1 MGSKYSNIGYVLLG
15 TFCFTFLLL
24 ILRITSISFK
34 FSFLEIGKIIGPIPS
49 LIILPL
55 IPGVILYLALR
66 KLNLNL
72 NFNKKLFSKIKT
84 KKGIKLI
91 ATSLSLSLL
100 ITLLF
105 SVIYFPLVIQTREKL
120 VNPFIVQTKEQ
131 NLTDV
136 ATHISSFLGTN
147 LKSSYKV
154 HQALFEIDEDLFTT
168 LLDPQLLQFWGISR
182 ADIILYQGWGSCGQ
196 AAILIEELLYKL
208 GYESRRA
215 TFIGIDHAWAEVKND
230 EEWLIVDP
238 WYIGNLIQIQDLKT
252 LKPEFEKASGVK
264 VLYKNGTSL
273 DMSKEHG
280 Y

>member
-1 MGSKYSNIGYVLLG
+1 MSSKYSNIGYILLG
-15 TFCFTFLLL
+15 TFYFTFLLL
-24 ILRITSISFK
+24 LFRITSISFK
-34 FSFLEIGKIIGPIPS
+34 FSFLEIGKITGPIPS

-55 IPGVILYLALR
+55 IPAVILYLSLR
-66 KLNLNL
+66 KLNLNM
-72 NFNKKLFSKIKT
+72 NFNKNLLSKIKT

-91 ATSLSLSLL
+91 ATSLLLSLL
-100 ITLLF
+100 ITMLF

-120 VNPFIVQTKEQ
+120 VNPFIQQTNEQ

-136 ATHISSFLGTN
+136 ATQISSFLGTN

-154 HQALFEIDEDLFTT
+154 DEALFEIDETLFNT

-196 AAILIEELLYKL
+196 AAILIEELLQKL

-215 TFIGIDHAWAEVKND
+215 TFIGIDHAWAEVKNGSQ
-230 EEWLIVDP
+230 WLIVDP
-238 WYIGNLIQIQDLKT
+238 WYIGNLVQIQDLKT
-252 LKPEFEKASGVK
+252 FKPEFEKASGVK
-264 VLYKNGTSL
+264 VLHKNGTIL
-273 DMSKEHG
+273 DLSKEYG